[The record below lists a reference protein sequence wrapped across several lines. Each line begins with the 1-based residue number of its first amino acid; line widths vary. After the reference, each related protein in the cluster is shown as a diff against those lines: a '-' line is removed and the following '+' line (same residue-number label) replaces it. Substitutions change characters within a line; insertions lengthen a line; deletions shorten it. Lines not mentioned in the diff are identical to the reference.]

1 MLFHLCRS
9 IPACPATSTPDPHLP
24 NKLSPFRAPLLSHH
38 SQILPS
44 YPTISSTCQPI
55 HPSVPS
61 ALPKNFLP
69 APLPSYPIKY
79 LPRPPASVTSS
90 FPGSFPHLP
99 TPIPSGPPDHLP
111 HPPRGSPVIP
121 DSDSQSKLFYKTFRS
136 EHTLPAQHS
145 TPTTLMP
152 ALVRRSLPARL
163 TVPPTPLEGFP
174 VLKPSCLASHPPHQ
188 TVPTLSAVT
197 PLPEHPAQLDP
208 FPSVQQFV
216 PQTIALSNLP
226 QAFVGHPSVS
236 VLSNP
241 PPCNSPSSSL
251 SSPSNS
257 ISSSSSS
264 LQLSSSS
271 SVLSSSPSP
280 SPTTSPFLPLL
291 SIPLFSSPLYSSPSP
306 YLPSANLDFPSP
318 IPSVSSSFMISSSF
332 PPVLHSSC
340 LSASP
345 SPFIPIHSFN
355 PPHWGKKVEKRR
367 EAREARKK

>member
-1 MLFHLCRS
+1 MEMGGVRLFNRKCLHTWQWRHLLQ
-9 IPACPATSTPDPHLP
+9 PGAT
-24 NKLSPFRAPLLSHH
+24 
-38 SQILPS
+38 QG
-44 YPTISSTCQPI
+44 
-55 HPSVPS
+55 V
-61 ALPKNFLP
+61 
-69 APLPSYPIKY
+69 
-79 LPRPPASVTSS
+79 
-90 FPGSFPHLP
+90 
-99 TPIPSGPPDHLP
+99 
-111 HPPRGSPVIP
+111 
-121 DSDSQSKLFYKTFRS
+121 
-136 EHTLPAQHS
+136 TLPAQHS

-152 ALVRRSLPARL
+152 ALGRRSLPARL

-208 FPSVQQFV
+208 FPSVQQSV
-216 PQTIALSNLP
+216 PPTIALSNLP

-236 VLSNP
+236 VLSNL